1 MASALVGW
9 SLAVAAVALGYT
21 LYGWAGVFLA
31 FTMIVF
37 WLLLQFSR
45 ALRVMRAA
53 AARPVGLVDSAVMLQ
68 PRLHPGLKMIEV
80 LRETKSLG
88 RRLPHA
94 SPGADESWE
103 WQDSGGDA
111 VVVDFRQGRCIGAT
125 LARQA
130 GSRPVGPEAP
140 AGGEPPSL
148 ST

>member
-1 MASALVGW
+1 M
-9 SLAVAAVALGYT
+9 AAVALGYT

-31 FTMIVF
+31 FTMVVF

-53 AARPVGLVDSAVMLQ
+53 ASRPVGLVDSVVMLQ

-111 VVVDFRQGRCIGAT
+111 VVVDFARGRCIGAA
-125 LARQA
+125 LVRQE
-130 GSRPVGPEAP
+130 GSSPAPAEAP
-140 AGGEPPSL
+140 SGGEPPRL